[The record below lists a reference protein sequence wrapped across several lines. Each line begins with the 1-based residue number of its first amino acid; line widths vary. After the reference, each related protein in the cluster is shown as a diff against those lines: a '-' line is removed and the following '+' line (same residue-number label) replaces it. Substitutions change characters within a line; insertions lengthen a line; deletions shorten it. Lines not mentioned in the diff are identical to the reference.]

1 MTKRLKFLDSARNDI
16 LIASTMNAAMTD
28 EDSANSKVS
37 IQIFDEFW
45 DAVPHEWLEAVA
57 IHVLAEA
64 APPATAVGVVIAD
77 DKTVRELNARHR
89 GIDETTD
96 VLAFAYAHEGE
107 YQGDSAPRPDAVDP
121 EEFIMPPLDVDDV
134 GEVIISYPKAELQA
148 IEGGHS
154 TTQELAILLAH
165 GILHL
170 LGYDHMEPD
179 DEAVMKAE
187 EVRVLSGIPRHE

>member
-1 MTKRLKFLDSARNDI
+1 
-16 LIASTMNAAMTD
+16 MNAAMTD
-28 EDSANSKVS
+28 EDSAISQVS

-57 IHVLAEA
+57 RHVLAEA

-77 DKTVRELNARHR
+77 DGTVRQLNARHR
-89 GIDETTD
+89 GIHETTD
-96 VLAFAYAHEGE
+96 VLAFAYAHRGE
-107 YQGDSAPRPDAVDP
+107 FHGDSGPTSDAAENEQFVTP
-121 EEFIMPPLDVDDV
+121 SFDVDDV
-134 GEVIISYPKAELQA
+134 GEVIISYPQAELQA
-148 IEGGHS
+148 REGGHS

-187 EVRVLSGIPRHE
+187 EVRVLSGIPQYE